1 MVSDCMG
8 SEAGTCFEAADTY
21 SGAVGRQIAEQ
32 VAGKQA
38 VELAVDT
45 LVAVELAADTLV
57 ADKLVADKLVAGKL
71 VADK

>member
-1 MVSDCMG
+1 MG
-8 SEAGTCFEAADTY
+8 SEAGRCFEAADTY

-32 VAGKQA
+32 VAGKH

-57 ADKLVADKLVAGKL
+57 ADKQVAGKL